1 MWAGARRSGP
11 ICDPCVDNCGFTA
24 RQPGWNNNGTGFSS
38 SERENMDALAVL
50 GALAVL
56 IGIIGVIV
64 LIRGKKKRR
73 Q

>member
-1 MWAGARRSGP
+1 
-11 ICDPCVDNCGFTA
+11 
-24 RQPGWNNNGTGFSS
+24 
-38 SERENMDALAVL
+38 MDALAVL